1 MKDYKNILI
10 IKMSSLGDV
19 IHALP
24 TLYAVRKNWP
34 NAHITWAIHEQFES
48 LLPGKPWVDDVI
60 IIDKKVSL
68 LSGAPEKYGYW
79 ELREGS
85 NLVNKALVG
94 EHKYDHVIERYLD
107 TVRALGGDVEGV
119 EFPMPAY
126 VEAEKSVKHKL
137 QSHGVED
144 EYVVVVPGARWI
156 VKEWPLLNFGELCI
170 RLCESG
176 KKVVIAG
183 APDDAEKGAFIE
195 NYVKNKNLINLVGST
210 SMPEL
215 IELIRHCEIFISA
228 DTGPLHIANALKR
241 PLIALFGT
249 TSPKR
254 TGPYGGSHVHLIIS
268 PTSKATPEQPLVDDP
283 DCMAQIPVDA
293 VWSVY
298 EQVIGKEL

>member
-1 MKDYKNILI
+1 MKQPAYLWELRKELHSRHFD
-10 IKMSSLGDV
+10 M
-19 IHALP
+19 
-24 TLYAVRKNWP
+24 TLDLQCIAKS
-34 NAHITWAIHEQFES
+34 AI
-48 LLPGKPWVDDVI
+48 
-60 IIDKKVSL
+60 VSL

-107 TVRALGGDVEGV
+107 TVRALGGEVEGV
-119 EFPMPAY
+119 EFPMPVY
-126 VEAEKSVKHKL
+126 GNAEKSIKYRL
-137 QSHGVED
+137 QCFGISDD

-183 APDDAEKGAFIE
+183 APEDIEKGAFIE
-195 NYVKNKNLINLVGST
+195 NYVKNDNLVNLVGGAT
-210 SMPEL
+210 SMEEL
-215 IELIRHCEIFISA
+215 IELIRRCEVFISA

-254 TGPYGGSHVHLIIS
+254 TSPYGGSHVHLIIS
-268 PTSKATPEQPLVDDP
+268 PTSKATPEDPLVDDP

-298 EQVIGKEL
+298 EQVLGKEL